1 MFSFLQK
8 PTNNDRFEVKLMTMN
23 FISRMIGIHKLILL
37 NFYTYLIRYI
47 QPHQRDVTMVLVI
60 IAQASHGLIP
70 PDVLEPVIKA
80 ITNNFVS
87 DHCSNGVMAA
97 GLNAIREICVRQ
109 PLAIDAT
116 LLQDLTEYRS
126 DRDKSVMMAARSLI
140 GLFRE
145 INPELLKR
153 KDRIIADKVEGIEL
167 LEEYKQK
174 MQEVENGWEILSNS
188 TSEDDDEGWI
198 DVSSDEDHDI
208 LLTPADFAKL
218 NELKMEHKAELMV
231 NGSKQEHSD
240 IVNVNTIIGP
250 RKKAKQDYEER
261 LESIKAGREG
271 REKFGHKSK
280 KVEGTS
286 TTNREKKKRKA
297 FMMVVHKNVL
307 KKKKMSLR
315 DKQIRLTK
323 GTKGNKKRS
332 KR

>member
-1 MFSFLQK
+1 
-8 PTNNDRFEVKLMTMN
+8 
-23 FISRMIGIHKLILL
+23 
-37 NFYTYLIRYI
+37 
-47 QPHQRDVTMVLVI
+47 DVTMVLVI

-188 TSEDDDEGWI
+188 TSEDDDEAEKKP
-198 DVSSDEDHDI
+198 STLAMTN

-231 NGSKQEHSD
+231 NGSK
-240 IVNVNTIIGP
+240 
-250 RKKAKQDYEER
+250 R
-261 LESIKAGREG
+261 
-271 REKFGHKSK
+271 
-280 KVEGTS
+280 
-286 TTNREKKKRKA
+286 
-297 FMMVVHKNVL
+297 
-307 KKKKMSLR
+307 
-315 DKQIRLTK
+315 
-323 GTKGNKKRS
+323 KRS
-332 KR
+332 IV